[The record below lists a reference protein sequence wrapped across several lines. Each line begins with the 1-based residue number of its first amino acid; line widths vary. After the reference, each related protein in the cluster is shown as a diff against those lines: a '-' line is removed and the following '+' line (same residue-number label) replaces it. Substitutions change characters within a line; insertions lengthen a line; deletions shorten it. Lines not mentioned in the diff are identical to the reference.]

1 MIYIFFYICPCP
13 RSLFIYTPH
22 YICWG
27 LVPMC
32 GSSIYDLTHSYFR
45 NDDSGVATVF
55 ERVFF
60 PVTAQFFFFGGL
72 TFPLGQI
79 FGALGEKKLY
89 LFFPRQKHNCFSQC
103 KISSITFSWN
113 LFKEGTTKNL
123 HGHWQKNTIFQK
135 SFSKTQDFSTQKYL
149 V

>member
-45 NDDSGVATVF
+45 NVDSGVATVF

-60 PVTAQFFFFGGL
+60 PVTAQCFFFGGL

-103 KISSITFSWN
+103 KISSIIFLEIYSKKAQQKICTAIDKKIQY
-113 LFKEGTTKNL
+113 FKNPF
-123 HGHWQKNTIFQK
+123 QKHKIFQLK
-135 SFSKTQDFSTQKYL
+135 NI
-149 V
+149 

>member
-45 NDDSGVATVF
+45 NVDSGVATVF

-60 PVTAQFFFFGGL
+60 PVTAQCFFFWRSNFSSWSNFWGSWW
-72 TFPLGQI
+72 
-79 FGALGEKKLY
+79 KKIIS
-89 LFFPRQKHNCFSQC
+89 FFPRQKHNCFSQC